1 MTETFPVLALAI
13 YSDWQAREYGEPLV
27 EPCDHQTRL
36 RIWGAEHVE
45 LSGRRS
51 EAARLVNRGARLRD
65 VAGAMNIPVALR
77 RVQPGV
83 AHWVQDVFC
92 RHPELVAFMPATTW
106 QQRIWLLLVNW
117 VDKKVDADFAVRA
130 ARHVSEI
137 PGRNCLTVCN
147 FLSDI
152 ADWACPFKGAGREF
166 ITRPFVSSM
175 SLKTAIELSAD
186 WHEAVASNLEGPNAA
201 FPAPWLPPAKI
212 GDYEI
217 LPIED
222 AAALYREGHAMHHCA
237 GTYRDRVLSGELY
250 VYSIRRNGERTATL
264 ALHRYNNRAT
274 ITQLRG
280 ACNSEPPKA
289 ITAMVLRWLR
299 AQQPLP
305 MRQEF
310 LSHPILDEGSSG
322 MKKPVPITDAE
333 AFDSSR
339 WTHKHDDLVKH
350 IIDQIGHPNQHL
362 DAIAHELAV
371 QIGSDAQ
378 LCASLLE
385 RYSQQYLDDCTKH
398 RTETARQ
405 MVQSFIRRAKIT
417 PGGQSMPKIRSSSEL
432 PDDEGR
438 VFVTYMPDAPFHV
451 MGRRADSGELFVTG
465 IVPKEKITT
474 EHLEHVFRIEVV
486 TGREAEDLIAALV
499 SEGKACGV
507 MPAFVFERRR
517 DIELETGLILA
528 GDLLVYIL
536 DGAESAED
544 CQQISKHIIQRLIKK
559 AKSTQ
564 MADNGLRRW
573 LARG

>member
-1 MTETFPVLALAI
+1 
-13 YSDWQAREYGEPLV
+13 
-27 EPCDHQTRL
+27 
-36 RIWGAEHVE
+36 
-45 LSGRRS
+45 
-51 EAARLVNRGARLRD
+51 
-65 VAGAMNIPVALR
+65 
-77 RVQPGV
+77 
-83 AHWVQDVFC
+83 
-92 RHPELVAFMPATTW
+92 
-106 QQRIWLLLVNW
+106 
-117 VDKKVDADFAVRA
+117 
-130 ARHVSEI
+130 
-137 PGRNCLTVCN
+137 
-147 FLSDI
+147 
-152 ADWACPFKGAGREF
+152 
-166 ITRPFVSSM
+166 
-175 SLKTAIELSAD
+175 
-186 WHEAVASNLEGPNAA
+186 
-201 FPAPWLPPAKI
+201 
-212 GDYEI
+212 
-217 LPIED
+217 
-222 AAALYREGHAMHHCA
+222 
-237 GTYRDRVLSGELY
+237 
-250 VYSIRRNGERTATL
+250 
-264 ALHRYNNRAT
+264 
-274 ITQLRG
+274 
-280 ACNSEPPKA
+280 
-289 ITAMVLRWLR
+289 
-299 AQQPLP
+299 
-305 MRQEF
+305 
-310 LSHPILDEGSSG
+310 

-350 IIDQIGHPNQHL
+350 IIDQIGHPDQHL

-564 MADNGLRRW
+564 MADNGLVGGWREGERPQNAREILNNDKLMSVW
-573 LARG
+573 AQRSLRMKLRVDSRKDGFMRIDSDIARGIGAYPRSLNQTKQRGE